1 MVAESSVKSE
11 GHHKGDNI
19 HLTPKCFICGITDKD
34 RVYLPCLHAGEEKL
48 VCVRCLPIL
57 IHGAH

>member
-1 MVAESSVKSE
+1 MSNTE
-11 GHHKGDNI
+11 I
-19 HLTPKCFICGITDKD
+19 KCFVCGTSDKD
-34 RVYLPCLHAGEEKL
+34 RVYLPCIHSGVEKL